1 MMRHKEL
8 NGAAILVAAALLV
21 SGCDAAR
28 SVAGLEKQA
37 PDEFAVVPRAPLSVP
52 PDFGL
57 RPPRPGA
64 TRPQEKSVRNQARGV
79 LIPGSNKK
87 PGAALQGTGSSN
99 KLSAGEAALLSAA
112 GALKTDPSIRS
123 TVNRETSA
131 LVEADD
137 SVFDKVFFWQ
147 EVNPSGTIVDPGKE
161 SRRLREAAAIGD
173 PPNKGEVPVIKR
185 RERGIL
191 EGIF

>member
-1 MMRHKEL
+1 M
-8 NGAAILVAAALLV
+8 
-21 SGCDAAR
+21 
-28 SVAGLEKQA
+28 
-37 PDEFAVVPRAPLSVP
+37 P

-57 RPPRPGA
+57 RPPTPGA
-64 TRPQEKSVRNQARGV
+64 TRPQEKSVRNQARRV
-79 LIPGSNKK
+79 LIPGSDKRS
-87 PGAALQGTGSSN
+87 GTGPIGTVSSN

-123 TVNRETSA
+123 QVNRETSA

-147 EVNPSGTIVDPGKE
+147 EVEPSGTIVDPDKE

-173 PPNKGEVPVIKR
+173 PPNKGEVPTIKR
-185 RERGIL
+185 RELGIL

>member
-1 MMRHKEL
+1 MKRREL
-8 NGAAILVAAALLV
+8 KIAAIMVAASLMV

-28 SVAGLEKQA
+28 SAAGLEKQA
-37 PDEFAVVPRAPLSVP
+37 PDEFSVVPRAPLSVP

-64 TRPQEKSVRNQARGV
+64 ARPQETSVRNQARGV
-79 LIPGSNKK
+79 LIRG
-87 PGAALQGTGSSN
+87 GAARQGPSTSG
-99 KLSAGEAALLSAA
+99 KFSAGEAAILSAA
-112 GALKTDPSIRS
+112 GALNPDPSIRS

-147 EVNPSGTIVDPGKE
+147 EPNLSGTVVDPDKE

-173 PPNKGEVPVIKR
+173 PPNKGDVPVIKR
-185 RERGIL
+185 RERGIF